1 MTEVSGDKPW
11 PPLIVAE
18 HIPRLVKWRDALLTV
33 LAWAA
38 FAFLLERELT
48 PIFAALQ
55 ALAFGDVGIK
65 VDWLAYLERLTPFLL
80 VAAAL
85 AGLLVGFS
93 LSTLRRRSRSLLLP
107 QPAALPAAD
116 QARRAHLDEGALLAA
131 RDQRIVVVHSDD
143 IGLRIEVRGE
153 PRLG

>member
-1 MTEVSGDKPW
+1 MTKVSGDRPW

-18 HIPRLVKWRDALLTV
+18 HMPRSVRWRDALLTV
-33 LAWAA
+33 VAWGA
-38 FAFLLERELT
+38 FAFLLEKELALV
-48 PIFAALQ
+48 FGGLQ
-55 ALAFGDVGIK
+55 ALGVGDFGVK

-107 QPAALPAAD
+107 QPAALEAAD
-116 QARRAHLDEGALLAA
+116 QARRSGLDEAALIAA
-131 RDQRIVVVHSDD
+131 RDQRIVIVHIDD
-143 IGLRIEVRGE
+143 SGLRIEVRGE
-153 PRLG
+153 A